1 MTLIAE
7 SSQTPYAVNK
17 TKRSFDSGIAIRSV
31 TGVEHVVTA
40 DPLETYRG
48 DMIQCSECIETP
60 PRLLT
65 RLNNIFD
72 FVMN

>member
-1 MTLIAE
+1 MYDGAYSEYEPAMTLIAE

-40 DPLETYRG
+40 RST
-48 DMIQCSECIETP
+48 
-60 PRLLT
+60 
-65 RLNNIFD
+65 
-72 FVMN
+72 